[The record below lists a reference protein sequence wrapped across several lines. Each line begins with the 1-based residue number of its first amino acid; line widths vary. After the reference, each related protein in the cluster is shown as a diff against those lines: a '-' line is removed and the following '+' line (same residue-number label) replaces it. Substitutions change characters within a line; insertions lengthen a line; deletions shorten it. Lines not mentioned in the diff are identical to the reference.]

1 VNENTL
7 SMERL
12 FEPTLPVEWEGV
24 LGSLAELSELQDKAK
39 GSLEERRERARAL
52 HARLIKEAPMLAEPL
67 PSGTAWE
74 GSNFRLWFTESVL
87 LWIQLAKTSS
97 APLIDTLGSRSLLDF
112 PLDLP
117 DEKEGASNDG
127 AIDGANRS
135 EPQRRSGAE
144 CIRAGLREALGW
156 AEEDLATVERAVDH
170 LTSNLP
176 LKRRMTRALATL
188 LAEGDRLSAHGRAD
202 LMRSFYGPVPWRPGD
217 VDLVMTSTAIFFCI
231 PAEPGGTRL
240 DVPAFDARPE
250 EERRAIARFLEAL
263 GAANVAETTRFPAFG
278 FFDPGFLDPAMVGAI
293 AEVVCC
299 PRAVVE
305 QTLAT
310 MVSILPSSD
319 VERYLVHDAWGHT
332 WQEALMELE
341 WEYAVLPRLDEPL
354 WMGGILGAGDTGSAT
369 EGGGAR
375 PGIASA
381 FVDRGGFTELDE
393 AALQR
398 FAEAD
403 LRAKIQVATSAALS
417 EMLADFMES
426 KYARKRPGFP
436 LPTSSLLPI
445 TSLKLDLTLSDV
457 HRQVSRWTAP
467 YRSLAE
473 DEETRARLV
482 EVLARSLPAPG
493 LLEAVDRAGRFLVR
507 SFAPAFDEAL
517 RPEPAKERDS
527 PDRSLRSSV
536 FRRLVLQF
544 TLIAAEM
551 ERALEASSPSERP
564 VRPLSPAWLDP
575 ASCPD
580 LFAIT
585 LARIYE
591 QDHQGSFWH
600 LDQIMAQCFSVAG
613 QQMAAALRRRAD

>member
-1 VNENTL
+1 MNEPTL

-12 FEPTLPVEWEGV
+12 FEPTLPVAWEGV
-24 LGSLAELSELQDKAK
+24 LGALAELSELQDKSK
-39 GSLEERRERARAL
+39 GSLEARRERARAL
-52 HARLIKEAPMLAEPL
+52 HAWLLTEVPRLSAPL
-67 PSGTAWE
+67 PSGAAWE
-74 GSNFRLWFTESVL
+74 GPSFRLWFTESVL
-87 LWIQLAKTSS
+87 LWIRLARTSS

-117 DEKEGASNDG
+117 DEKDDASSDG
-127 AIDGANRS
+127 GSRP
-135 EPQRRSGAE
+135 EPRRRSGAE
-144 CIRAGLREALGW
+144 CIRTALREALGW
-156 AEEDLATVERAVDH
+156 AEQDLETVERSVDH

-176 LKRRMTRALATL
+176 LKRRITQALAAY
-188 LAEGDRLSAHGRAD
+188 LAESDRLSPRGRAD
-202 LMRSFYGPVPWRPGD
+202 LMRSFYGPVPWRAGD

-231 PAEPGGTRL
+231 PAEPGGARL

-250 EERRAIARFLEAL
+250 PERRAIASFLEAL

-278 FFDPGFLDPAMVGAI
+278 FFDPGFLDSAMVSAL
-293 AEVVCC
+293 AEGVSC
-299 PRAVVE
+299 PRAVLE

-319 VERYLVHDAWGHT
+319 VERYLIHDAWGHT

-354 WMGGILGAGDTGSAT
+354 WMGGILT
-369 EGGGAR
+369 EGVARSAPERGGAR
-375 PGIASA
+375 AGIASA
-381 FVDRGGFTELDE
+381 FVDRGGVTELDE
-393 AALQR
+393 VALQR

-436 LPTSSLLPI
+436 LPTSSLLPS

-457 HRQVSRWTAP
+457 SRQVSRWTRP

-473 DEETRARLV
+473 DEATRARLV
-482 EVLARSLPAPG
+482 EVLTRSLPEPG
-493 LLEAVDRAGRFLVR
+493 LREAVDRAGLFLVR
-507 SFAPAFDEAL
+507 SFASAFDEAL
-517 RPEPAKERDS
+517 RPEPAEERGS
-527 PDRSLRSSV
+527 PDRALRSSV

-544 TLIAAEM
+544 TRIAAEI
-551 ERALEASSPSERP
+551 ERALEASSPSESP

-575 ASCPD
+575 GSCPD

-591 QDHQGSFWH
+591 QDHQGNFWH
-600 LDQIMAQCFSVAG
+600 LDQIMAKCFSVAG
-613 QQMAAALRRRAD
+613 QQMALALRRRAD